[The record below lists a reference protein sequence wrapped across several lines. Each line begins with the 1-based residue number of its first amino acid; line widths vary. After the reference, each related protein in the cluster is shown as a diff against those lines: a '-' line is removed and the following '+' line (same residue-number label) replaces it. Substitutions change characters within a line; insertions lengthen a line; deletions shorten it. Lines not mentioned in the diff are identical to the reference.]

1 MQIFPR
7 PQAVTPEQSRAAR
20 GWLGWSQVELARRAN
35 VSVRTVQV
43 FEGGQRMP
51 HANSIAAMRRAIEA
65 AGIRLV
71 FDRNGA
77 AAGILRQDVEPNLS
91 SDP

>member
-1 MQIFPR
+1 V
-7 PQAVTPEQSRAAR
+7 VTPEQSRAAR

-35 VSVRTVQV
+35 VSERTVQV
-43 FEGGQRMP
+43 FERGQRVP
-51 HANSIAAMRRAIEA
+51 HANSIAAMRQAIEE

-77 AAGILRQDVEPNLS
+77 AAGILRDDAEPDL
-91 SDP
+91 